1 MDDVAQVLREQ
12 LRVVRPGGT
21 VSAVTCFC
29 HTDGLPDF
37 NGRFPL
43 PHNRRLDHLT
53 HKLWTTFRR
62 HVRPTLLTADLT
74 SLTQELAWEFR
85 QAGLQE
91 IAVNGHL
98 ATVSPG
104 DDRLPLA
111 EAIEYALARRAK
123 EWERLQ
129 GMWGQHAAPMVA
141 AGFSQAEF
149 AELTALV
156 QARDAYLQA
165 DPRRVREVMAVYTHA
180 LFMVRGRKKL
190 DEATN

>member
-12 LRVVRPGGT
+12 IRVTRPGGA

-62 HVRPTLLTADLT
+62 HVRPALLNADLEG
-74 SLTQELAWEFR
+74 LTQELAWEFR
-85 QAGLQE
+85 RAGLQE
-91 IAVNGHL
+91 ITINGHL
-98 ATVSPG
+98 AVVSPG
-104 DDRLPLA
+104 DDRLPLD
-111 EAIEYALARRAK
+111 EAIAYMLARRAK
-123 EWERLQ
+123 DWQRLQ
-129 GMWGQHAAPMVA
+129 GMWAQHEAAMIA

-149 AELTALV
+149 AELTELV

-165 DPRRVREVMAVYTHA
+165 DPSRVREVMEVFTDA
-180 LFMVRGRKKL
+180 LFMVRGKKHL
-190 DEATN
+190 DEAD